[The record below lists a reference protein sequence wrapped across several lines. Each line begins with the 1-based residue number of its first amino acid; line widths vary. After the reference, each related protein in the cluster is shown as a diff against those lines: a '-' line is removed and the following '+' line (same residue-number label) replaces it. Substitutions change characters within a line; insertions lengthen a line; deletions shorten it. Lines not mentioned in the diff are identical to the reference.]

1 MSLNANSRAMQGLR
15 AYQSNANISYEKP
28 NRDEIYQKFQP
39 RILMIARRIIDKVPN
54 RASITVD
61 DLASCGA
68 IGLLEAVE
76 KYDPNRN
83 IQFSTYADYRI
94 RGAMIDALR
103 AVDDL
108 SRHRREQAR
117 DVEVAQVNLFRKLHR
132 NPTPSELADA
142 LDISMEQ
149 YFRLE
154 ANIRSISQV
163 SLDNFDD
170 GDEEGR
176 SLIESI
182 VNHSA
187 VDPVSALMDKELR
200 EQVREAIDTLSER
213 KKQCVLLYYGRSMN
227 LSEIA
232 EVFDLTP
239 SRISQILSTS
249 RKELKETLQPVALA
263 NGFFNED
270 SL

>member
-1 MSLNANSRAMQGLR
+1 
-15 AYQSNANISYEKP
+15 
-28 NRDEIYQKFQP
+28 
-39 RILMIARRIIDKVPN
+39 
-54 RASITVD
+54 
-61 DLASCGA
+61 
-68 IGLLEAVE
+68 
-76 KYDPNRN
+76 
-83 IQFSTYADYRI
+83 
-94 RGAMIDALR
+94 
-103 AVDDL
+103 
-108 SRHRREQAR
+108 
-117 DVEVAQVNLFRKLHR
+117 
-132 NPTPSELADA
+132 
-142 LDISMEQ
+142 MEQ